1 MSRTCPELKTAPPL
15 STRPLPTLLLMP
27 LSFLAL
33 WLLAAPQA
41 QASDTQA
48 NSTLGKIEATGRIVL
63 GHRQGARP
71 FSFVEPDGTAQ
82 GYTIDLCLAVAEAVR
97 SELQRPDLRVEF
109 VPVTVDD
116 RFERLLAGEIDLLC
130 GSTTQTL
137 ERMTRMAFSSLTF
150 VTGAALLTG
159 MDSQVDGLSDLAGQ
173 AIGVIHDTTT
183 ETALEAAL
191 RDADLGVADRE
202 ARIVHFDDHLSAI
215 AAVEAGTIAAFAAD
229 RVILLGLLRSMAE
242 PVRLRLTGGLF
253 SHEPYAL
260 AMRPDDHR
268 FRTLVNR
275 TLSRIYSSPAIAD
288 IYERWF
294 GSIGAR
300 PSDLLRSLYLLQTFP
315 E

>member
-1 MSRTCPELKTAPPL
+1 MPRTCPALKTALPL
-15 STRPLPTLLLMP
+15 LTLPLLA

-33 WLLAAPQA
+33 SFLAAPQA
-41 QASDTQA
+41 QAGNTQVNDTQV
-48 NSTLGKIEATGRIVL
+48 NDTLGKIEASGRIVL

-71 FSFVEPDGTAQ
+71 FSYVEPDGTVH

-116 RFERLLAGEIDLLC
+116 RFDRLLAGEIDLLC

-159 MDSQVDGLSDLAGQ
+159 MDSDIDDLPDLAGQ

-183 ETALEAAL
+183 ETALDAAL
-191 RDADLGVADRE
+191 KDADLG
-202 ARIVHFDDHLSAI
+202 ARIVHFDDHLSAM
-215 AAVEAGTIAAFAAD
+215 AALEAGTIAAFAAD

-275 TLSRIYSSPAIAD
+275 TLSRVYSTPAIAD